1 MICSL
6 DELKAKEVIDMKTG
20 ERLGY
25 IDDIRMDTESSEVLS
40 LLIYGGYRFF
50 GLFGRESDTEIPCGS
65 IKVIGS
71 DIILVDG
78 TGLTICTNIR
88 RKKSGNLFE

>member
-6 DELKAKEVIDMKTG
+6 DEIKTKEVIDMKTG

-25 IDDIRMDTESSEVLS
+25 VDDIRMDTESSEVLS

-50 GLFGRESDTEIPCGS
+50 GLFGRENDMEIPCNS
-65 IKVIGS
+65 IKVIGD

-78 TGLTICTNIR
+78 SDATICTNTKG
-88 RKKSGNLFE
+88 KKLKKLFD

>member
-6 DELKAKEVIDMKTG
+6 DELKTKEVIDMKTG

-25 IDDIRMDTESSEVLS
+25 IDDMRIDTESSEVLS

-50 GLFGRESDTEIPCGS
+50 GLFGRESDTEIPCSS

-78 TGLTICTNIR
+78 TGLTICTNLK
-88 RKKSGNLFE
+88 RKNPKKLFE

>member
-6 DELKAKEVIDMKTG
+6 DEIKTKEVIDMKTG

-25 IDDIRMDTESSEVLS
+25 VDDIRMDTESSEVLS

-50 GLFGRESDTEIPCGS
+50 GLFGRENDMEIPCNS
-65 IKVIGS
+65 IKVIGD

-78 TGLTICTNIR
+78 SDATICTNIKG
-88 RKKSGNLFE
+88 KKLKKLFD

>member
-1 MICSL
+1 MVCSL
-6 DELKAKEVIDMKTG
+6 DELKTKEVIDMKTG

-25 IDDIRMDTESSEVLS
+25 IDDIRMDTENSEILS

-78 TGLTICTNIR
+78 TGLTICTNLK
-88 RKKSGNLFE
+88 RKNPKKLFE